1 MENSAGIS
9 FMGFTRMDLES
20 AVCFLCAVVF
30 PFSDGLFLAG
40 SS

>member
-20 AVCFLCAVVF
+20 AVCF
-30 PFSDGLFLAG
+30 PFSDGFFLAG